1 VFNTLLQLL
10 DDGRLTDGQGRT
22 VDFKNT
28 VVIMTSNLGGELWAS
43 AGSRPVPRE
52 SLMEILRQHFRP
64 EFLNRVDE
72 IVVFHSLTL
81 EQIKQ
86 IVDVQLARVRKLLA
100 DRGLKLEVTD
110 AAKGYLAREGWD
122 PTYGARPLKR
132 AIQTHLQDPLA
143 LKILQ
148 GEFHEGDTVRVD
160 FDGQGLVFTATAE
173 AEAVPA

>member
-1 VFNTLLQLL
+1 
-10 DDGRLTDGQGRT
+10 
-22 VDFKNT
+22 
-28 VVIMTSNLGGELWAS
+28 M
-43 AGSRPVPRE
+43 
-52 SLMEILRQHFRP
+52 
-64 EFLNRVDE
+64 
-72 IVVFHSLTL
+72 VFHSLTL

-100 DRGLKLEVTD
+100 DRGLKLELTD

-148 GEFHEGDTVRVD
+148 AEYHEGDTIQVD
-160 FDGQGLVFTATAE
+160 FDGEGLTFTAAVE
-173 AEAVPA
+173 VEAVPT